1 MKSDIDR
8 VMKEKDIAA
17 ILVRGPAQHNA
28 SMTYFTGMVHLT
40 GGYLLKILE
49 HAPVLFCND
58 MERDEAAST
67 GLELRALS
75 DYEPMK
81 LLESAEGDINLTD
94 AMLIEKIF
102 REFDVKGKVSIYGQG
117 EAGATY
123 STYNTLQARYP
134 EVEIVGESMM
144 DSVMA
149 LVRSTKDADEVERIR
164 GMGKI
169 TAAVVADVVG
179 FLTSHQAKDN
189 VLVDRNGDALTIGDV
204 KTKINLWLAMRG
216 AENPNGSIFAIGP
229 DAGVPHSSGTDE
241 DPIPLGET
249 IIFDIFPCEA
259 GGGYFYDFTR
269 TWCLGYATD
278 EALALYEDVL
288 EVYETVY
295 ASIKPE
301 VLTRECQLM
310 TCELFE
316 EKGHLTICSDPR
328 TLDGYVHTLGH
339 SLGLS
344 VHEAPVFRHS
354 VMNQTVISPGT
365 VFTIEP
371 GLYYPDRGM
380 GVRIEDTVWMKPDG
394 ELETLVDFPKDL
406 VIKIPGG

>member
-8 VMKEKDIAA
+8 GMKEKDIAA

-28 SMTYFTGMVHLT
+28 SMTYFTGLVHLT
-40 GGYLLKILE
+40 GGYLLKILG
-49 HAPVLFCND
+49 HAPVIFCSD

-67 GLELRALS
+67 GLELRVLS

-81 LLESAEGDINLTD
+81 LFEAAEGDINLAD
-94 AMLIEKIF
+94 AMLIEKIL
-102 REFDVKGKVSIYGQG
+102 REYDVKGRVSIYGQG

-123 STYNTLQARYP
+123 STFNMLEARYP
-134 EVEIVGESMM
+134 EVVIVGESMM
-144 DSVMA
+144 NSVLDLA
-149 LVRSTKDADEVERIR
+149 RSTKDAEEVERIR
-164 GMGKI
+164 EMGKI

-179 FLTSHQAKDN
+179 FLSSHQAKEN
-189 VLVDRNGDALTIGDV
+189 ILVDRNGDALTIGDV

-216 AENPNGSIFAIGP
+216 AENPNGSIFAIGRE
-229 DAGVPHSSGTDE
+229 AGVPHSSGTDE

-249 IIFDIFPCEA
+249 IIFDIYPCEA
-259 GGGYFYDFTR
+259 GGGYFHDFTR

-295 ASIKPE
+295 ESIKPD
-301 VLTRECQLM
+301 VLTREYQLM

-316 EKGHLTICSDPR
+316 EKGHPTICTDPR
-328 TLDGYVHTLGH
+328 TLDGYVHSIGH

-344 VHEAPVFRHS
+344 IHEAPIFRHS
-354 VMNQTVISPGT
+354 AMNKAVLTPGM

-406 VIKIPGG
+406 VIKIPGV

>member
-8 VMKEKDIAA
+8 GMKEKDIAA

-28 SMTYFTGMVHLT
+28 SMTYFTGLVHLT
-40 GGYLLKILE
+40 GGYLLKILG

-81 LLESAEGDINLTD
+81 LFEAAEGDINLAD
-94 AMLIEKIF
+94 AMLIEKIL

-117 EAGATY
+117 EAGSTY
-123 STYNTLQARYP
+123 STYNMLQARYP
-134 EVEIVGESMM
+134 EVEIVGESVM
-144 DSVMA
+144 DSVLA
-149 LVRSTKDADEVERIR
+149 LVRSTKDSDEVERIR
-164 GMGKI
+164 EMGKI
-169 TAAVVADVVG
+169 TVAVVADVVG

-216 AENPNGSIFAIGP
+216 AENPNGSIFAVGR
-229 DAGVPHSSGTDE
+229 DAGVPHSSGTNE

-288 EVYETVY
+288 EVYEMVY
-295 ASIKPE
+295 ESIKPD
-301 VLTRECQLM
+301 VQTREYQLM

-316 EKGHLTICSDPR
+316 KKGHPTICSDPR
-328 TLDGYVHTLGH
+328 TLDGYVHSLGH

-344 VHEAPVFRHS
+344 IHEDPVFRHS

-406 VIKIPGG
+406 VIKIPGV

>member
-8 VMKEKDIAA
+8 GMKEKDIAA

-28 SMTYFTGMVHLT
+28 SMAYFTGLVHLT
-40 GGYLLKILE
+40 GAYLLKILG
-49 HAPVLFCND
+49 HAPVLFCSD

-67 GLELRALS
+67 GLELRVLS

-81 LLESAEGDINLTD
+81 LFEAAEGDLNLAD
-94 AMLIEKIF
+94 AMLIEKIL
-102 REFDVKGKVSIYGQG
+102 REFDVKGRVSIYGEG

-123 STYNTLQARYP
+123 STYNMLQARYP

-144 DSVMA
+144 DSVLA
-149 LVRSTKDADEVERIR
+149 LARSTKDAEEVERIR

-216 AENPNGSIFAIGP
+216 AENPNGSIFAIGR

-269 TWCLGYATD
+269 TWCLGYAPD

-295 ASIKPE
+295 ESIKPD
-301 VLTRECQLM
+301 VQTREYQLM

-316 EKGHLTICSDPR
+316 EKGHPTICSDPR
-328 TLDGYVHTLGH
+328 TLDGYVHSLGH

-344 VHEAPVFRHS
+344 IHEAPIIRHS
-354 VMNQTVISPGT
+354 AMNQAILSPGT

-406 VIKIPGG
+406 VIKIPGV

>member
-8 VMKEKDIAA
+8 GMKEKDIAA

-28 SMTYFTGMVHLT
+28 SMTYFTGLVHLT
-40 GGYLLKILE
+40 GGYLLKILG

-58 MERDEAAST
+58 MERDEAART
-67 GLELRALS
+67 GLELRVLS

-81 LLESAEGDINLTD
+81 LFEAAEGDSNLTD
-94 AMLIEKIF
+94 AMLIEKIL

-117 EAGATY
+117 EAGAIF
-123 STYNTLQARYP
+123 SIYNILQARYP
-134 EVEIVGESMM
+134 EVEIVGESMI
-144 DSVMA
+144 DSVLA
-149 LVRSTKDADEVERIR
+149 LVRSTKDSEEVERIR
-164 GMGKI
+164 EMGKI

-179 FLTSHQAKDN
+179 FLSSHQAKDN

-216 AENPNGSIFAIGP
+216 AENPDGSIFAIGR

-259 GGGYFYDFTR
+259 GGGYFHDFTR

-295 ASIKPE
+295 ESIKPD
-301 VLTRECQLM
+301 VQTREYQLM

-316 EKGHLTICSDPR
+316 DKGHPTICSDPR
-328 TLDGYVHTLGH
+328 TLDGYVHSLGH

-344 VHEAPVFRHS
+344 IHEAPIFRHS
-354 VMNQTVISPGT
+354 VMNQAVFTPSM

-394 ELETLVDFPKDL
+394 KLETLVDFPKDL
-406 VIKIPGG
+406 VIKIPGV

>member
-28 SMTYFTGMVHLT
+28 SMTYFTGLVHLT
-40 GGYLLKILE
+40 GGFLLKILGQ
-49 HAPVLFCND
+49 APVLFCND

-102 REFDVKGKVSIYGQG
+102 REFDVKRKVSIYGQG

-216 AENPNGSIFAIGP
+216 VQNPNGSIFAIGR

-316 EKGHLTICSDPR
+316 EKGHPTICSDPR